1 MKNKILISLIYVAI
15 IVIIISIGSVE
26 YFPIQSMIAAALSC
40 GYLLI
45 LSKANVKEN
54 DWYEI
59 EKRLG

>member
-40 GYLLI
+40 GYLLL

-54 DWYEI
+54 D
-59 EKRLG
+59 